1 MRVFIDA
8 NVLISVLNKEYPLF
22 SYSSRVLSLAG
33 AKKFQLYTSP
43 VCLAIAFYFAE
54 KKYRSVKAKEKIGLL
69 CDHINIAAA
78 SEWCVQNALKDN
90 AVLDF
95 EDGLE
100 YYAAIE
106 NKCDCIVTE
115 NAEDF
120 HFSKI
125 EILQTEAFFE
135 KYMMK
140 KKKVRETQIKTNY
153 TNYFTM
159 K

>member
-33 AKKFQLYTSP
+33 SKKFQLYTSP

-54 KKYRSVKAKEKIGLL
+54 KKIRAQKAKEKIRLL
-69 CDHINIAAA
+69 CDHIKIAEAT
-78 SEWCVQNALKDN
+78 EWSVRNALTDK
-90 AVLDF
+90 AVMDF

-115 NAEDF
+115 DAEDF
-120 HFSKI
+120 YFSTI
-125 EILQTEAFFE
+125 EVVGSEGFFE

-140 KKKVRETQIKTNY
+140 P
-153 TNYFTM
+153 
-159 K
+159 